1 MSQVCF
7 EFAAISQL
15 LRFHYGT
22 PITKMKKIIRLV
34 CILVYTNISKFVS
47 AHELEDAASFTG
59 DELDRLLEDPPGCI
73 QLAMR
78 PIFEQCVLN
87 GIHAVDPKDR
97 RSLAIEMSVC
107 EFESAGVE
115 YPAECSTTEK
125 DYDTCIWKLG
135 LVPQYWTTFS
145 GNYRDIGLFCEGV
158 SRNNEKEQL
167 VLLYLN
173 ITKVFAGFRDAFYE
187 SYSRSQ
193 EMKDEMEEGFSRW
206 SADFDIAKDQHKE
219 FFEFVEKQQEHIKLE
234 LMKNQEVIFESH
246 DKQELR
252 FSSYS
257 NHIVDVMDSITVDL
271 DIILAKLA
279 DDGIIEDMENQKSKS
294 LNIMKSYSEDA
305 ELTLSRIVSELER
318 VGIIQKNDVSI
329 VENLNSGLVDT
340 TNKVSKLNKDFE
352 DLGSHFQHTKELI
365 ESEVSFL
372 FDNLIGEM
380 ETKLSQALE
389 NVDDRIEF
397 HFVSQLE
404 NLDKSLNETWEAV
417 LTFKQDWQIFTLIF
431 EKLENIP
438 KRILHFVTS
447 GIYKANELLTQI
459 SYFWSTILNIPVSLL
474 SNILRYTLAAS
485 WIAILFILISLR
497 YGFTKLFLLVIMVLL
512 VIFLNTHRW

>member
-1 MSQVCF
+1 
-7 EFAAISQL
+7 
-15 LRFHYGT
+15 
-22 PITKMKKIIRLV
+22 MKKILRLV
-34 CILVYTNISKFVS
+34 FILVYTNISTFVS
-47 AHELEDAASFTG
+47 AHELEDAASFTA

-78 PIFEQCVLN
+78 PIFEKCVLN
-87 GIHAVDPKDR
+87 GIHAVEPKDR

-115 YPAECSTTEK
+115 YPAECSTT

-173 ITKVFAGFRDAFYE
+173 ITKVFAGFRHAFYE
-187 SYSRSQ
+187 SYSKSQ

-219 FFEFVEKQQEHIKLE
+219 FYEFVAKQQEHIKIE
-234 LMKNQEVIFESH
+234 LMKNQEVIFDFH
-246 DKQELR
+246 DEQEVR
-252 FSSYS
+252 FNSYS
-257 NHIVDVMDSITVDL
+257 NHIVDVIDSMAVEL
-271 DIILAKLA
+271 DIILGKLA

-294 LNIMKSYSEDA
+294 LDIMKSYSEDA

-329 VENLNSGLVDT
+329 VENLNSGLADT
-340 TNKVSKLNKDFE
+340 SNKVSKLNKDFE
-352 DLGSHFQHTKELI
+352 DLDSHFQHTKDLI

-372 FDNLIGEM
+372 FANLIGEM

-389 NVDDRIEF
+389 NVDDRIEL

-404 NLDKSLNETWEAV
+404 FLDKSLNETWEAI

-438 KRILHFVTS
+438 KSILHFVTS
-447 GIYKANELLTQI
+447 GLYKTNEILTQT

-474 SNILRYTLAAS
+474 SNILRYTMAAS

-497 YGFTKLFLLVIMVLL
+497 YGSTKLFLLVIMVLL
-512 VIFLNTHRW
+512 VVFLNTHRW